1 MSVGPVTVPNLDEHL
16 SSAETTE
23 HLSARFASAAAMKST
38 NNLLL
43 LADGRGRRPPPA

>member
-16 SSAETTE
+16 SSAETPA

-38 NNLLL
+38 TRLT
-43 LADGRGRRPPPA
+43 